1 MFKNDLLA
9 RLLILAG
16 IGQLAVALSSL
27 AIPHLLGWRDELRA
41 LRPLTR
47 SVFWTYAGYTLGI
60 HLWFGIVSI
69 VAAQTLAAGGLLPT
83 LITGFIAIYWGVR
96 VVAQFTWYD
105 RSVASTR
112 LLFRVGEIGYLLA
125 FVALTLLYGAA
136 AIHGAVG

>member
-1 MFKNDLLA
+1 MFKNEMLA
-9 RLLILAG
+9 RLLLLAG
-16 IGQLAVALSSL
+16 VGQLAVALSSL

-60 HLWFGIVSI
+60 HIWFGIVSI
-69 VAAQTLAAGGLLPT
+69 VAAEALARGGVLAT

-112 LLFRVGEIGYLLA
+112 LLFRVGEIGYMIG
-125 FVALTLLYGAA
+125 FIALTLLYAAA
-136 AIHGAVG
+136 AIHGAA